1 MKGGGASKK
10 QLQVSRFKL
19 DALLDLTL
27 SINANIPAG
36 ELLSKY
42 ESILRDS
49 LKIGKILIFK
59 RSPGWEPIL
68 NGGFSED
75 LPCIIDVERDLM
87 RFSDI
92 AYVTDNPDFPG
103 VDIIIPVSNNNVLQ
117 AFVLIGDIEEEGEG
131 VSPVIKHLKFI
142 QTLSGIMVV
151 AIENIRLFNESLRQE
166 ALKKELELAA
176 RMQQM
181 LIPEDHQMPKG
192 DLISAR
198 GFYFPH
204 YEVGG
209 DYYDCIRLSSGKTG
223 ICIADVSGK
232 GMPAALLMSN
242 FQASLR
248 ALFTHDISLGSL
260 VGKLNN
266 LIMTIAGGEK
276 FITLFVAR
284 FDSDNGT
291 LEYVNAAH
299 NPPVLYNTARDEVRH
314 LEPVCVGV
322 GMLDEIPPFKSV
334 TLQIDD
340 FSKLVCYTDGLS
352 ELKGSDGKEIM
363 TREIISAVRNSEP
376 VGDNIRAMLD
386 KLGIP
391 DRNPSLFDDISI
403 IALDLR
409 RHAPT
414 ALIRE

>member
-10 QLQVSRFKL
+10 RLQVSRFKL

-36 ELLSKY
+36 KLLSKY

-59 RSPGWEPIL
+59 RSPAWEPIL

-75 LPCIIDVERDLM
+75 LPRTIDIERDLM
-87 RFSDI
+87 RFPDI
-92 AYVTDNPDFPG
+92 AFVTDNSDFPG
-103 VDIIIPVSNNNVLQ
+103 VDIIIPVTNNNVLQ

-142 QTLSGIMVV
+142 QTLSGIIIV

-166 ALKKELELAA
+166 ALRKELELAA

-181 LIPEDHQMPKG
+181 LIPEDNQMPKD
-192 DLISAR
+192 DLISAN

-209 DYYDCIRLSSGKTG
+209 DYYDCIKLSPRKTG

-248 ALFTHDISLGSL
+248 ALFTHDISLESL
-260 VGKLNN
+260 VSKLNS
-266 LIMTIAGGEK
+266 LIVANAGGEK

-284 FDSDNGT
+284 FDSINGT

-314 LEPVCVGV
+314 LDPLCVGV

-334 TLQIDD
+334 TLQIDS

-352 ELKGSDGKEIM
+352 ELKDSDGKEIM
-363 TREIISAVRNSEP
+363 TREIINVLRNSNPAGE
-376 VGDNIRAMLD
+376 NINAMLR

-391 DRNPSLFDDISI
+391 DRNPLLFDDISI

-409 RHAPT
+409 RNAQT